1 MHEKFIEYLIKK
13 IKNLLSMIYD
23 LILVYF
29 ITIADIEFINN
40 TI

>member
-1 MHEKFIEYLIKK
+1 MG
-13 IKNLLSMIYD
+13 NLSSMIYD

-29 ITIADIEFINN
+29 TTIADIEFINN